1 MEDFQ
6 PITRAFL
13 GELCAVKRRQ
23 RQERESYEVA
33 KFIRQEIIA
42 VAEQGYKSYTV
53 HYRNLYCAVS
63 LQEPYLTEAGVITG
77 ALELLEKWF
86 PDCTFEALHTNNQY
100 FKVSWD

>member
-13 GELCAVKRRQ
+13 GELSAIKRRQ
-23 RQERESYEVA
+23 RQPRESYEVA
-33 KFIRQEIIA
+33 KFIRKEILTA
-42 VAEQGYKSYTV
+42 AEQGNKSYTV
-53 HYRNLYCAVS
+53 NFRIVSCAVH
-63 LQEPYLTEAGVITG
+63 LQEPYLAEAGVITS